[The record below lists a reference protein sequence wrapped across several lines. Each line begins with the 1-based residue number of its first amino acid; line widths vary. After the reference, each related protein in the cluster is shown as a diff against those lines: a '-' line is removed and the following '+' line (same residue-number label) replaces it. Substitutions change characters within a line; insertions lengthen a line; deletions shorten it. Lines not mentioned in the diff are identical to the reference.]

1 MASDTWV
8 DNYAPQSRGRKSAVA
23 QEGMPAA
30 QSFSYRD
37 VTCHAYRGFPSAVL
51 SRDYLSAAPA
61 ASSRSGTC
69 YAGQR
74 KFGREANLPGTHG
87 LGLG

>member
-37 VTCHAYRGFPSAVL
+37 VTCHAYRGFPSAAL
-51 SRDYLSAAPA
+51 SRDTYRRPLLLAAVAELAMPA
-61 ASSRSGTC
+61 RGSSGARRT
-69 YAGQR
+69 
-74 KFGREANLPGTHG
+74 FPGPMDWG
-87 LGLG
+87 